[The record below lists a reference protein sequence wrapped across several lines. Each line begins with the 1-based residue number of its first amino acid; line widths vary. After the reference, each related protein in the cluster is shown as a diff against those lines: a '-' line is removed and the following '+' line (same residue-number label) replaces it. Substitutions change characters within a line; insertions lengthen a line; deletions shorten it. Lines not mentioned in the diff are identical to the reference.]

1 MIRHRQKIRMLTAT
15 ALAIGVSAG
24 CDRSPTALDAVQRD
38 GLRQVIEAAGAA
50 GANSVESDFRG
61 LAWRLAAIVEPTPR
75 LPVLEELFD
84 RAIERAA
91 LQPDRFNGESI
102 RSEHRQLAD
111 QAWAAVAAGEQDEA
125 DGALTVARTFMASH
139 AIEVL
144 GEPVAAAYVALVGLA
159 IDHAAARLSAV
170 ERTPPR
176 AFRMLASARNLHG
189 DAGEALMSADYTR
202 AVDIAGHAA
211 GLLNAI
217 EAAGR

>member
-1 MIRHRQKIRMLTAT
+1 MLTAM
-15 ALAIGVSAG
+15 ALATGLSAG

-38 GLRQVIEAAGAA
+38 GLRQVIEAADAA

-61 LAWRLAAIVEPTPR
+61 LAWRLASTVEPTPR

-91 LQPDRFNGESI
+91 LHPDQFNGEGM
-102 RSEHRQLAD
+102 RSEHRQLAGD
-111 QAWAAVAAGEQDEA
+111 AWDAVAAGEQDEA
-125 DGALTVARTFMASH
+125 DGALAMARTFMASH

-159 IDHAAARLSAV
+159 IDHAAARLSTI

-211 GLLNAI
+211 GLLNAL